1 MLFALNGFIDNFMVG
16 KYNAVAAIS
25 AANQWTN
32 IVNGIVIGVAAA
44 GGVVSAQLFY
54 SRRYQAF
61 KQMARFRYVLTTGMT
76 LVIAIL
82 AWIIPDELNSLF
94 LKRPEHLASEEVQYA
109 KNLAMAREY
118 IQITALQWILF
129 SISGNLGI
137 QLREVGKGHVTVY
150 WGVGTLSMNIT
161 LNAILIYGFDVGVK
175 GAAWASVAARMVA
188 IIVGFTFVVKTNS
201 QLRFAPWTVFSFDW
215 HTTKLFFARFALFFA
230 YTTMVALVTFRSYF
244 YDMGYPQGSLG
255 QGIGATAV
263 LGLSNAIMNV
273 FTTAFAGVGVMAA
286 NFVGSELGNGR
297 IESAKIHSNQLKGF
311 NTSMSVAL
319 SVLVV
324 IVASFAPLMTFL
336 VDTRDPN
343 VDTGA
348 QLIEV
353 RNTLYVIAL
362 FYPVWI
368 WFTTTYR
375 NGVSGGRTFVFSLT
389 DWLFNLAQIGWAWIV
404 MGPLKDA
411 WPALEGRFWLA
422 YIVFFTSDIFKL
434 IAQEI
439 NYYTIDWAQVID
451 AAHVEADNALQSGHD
466 VIDSEPL
473 DV

>member
-1 MLFALNGFIDNFMVG
+1 MSTIFKAARQWRIDSEYGGGPVSVSTTFNVVDGELEIDVETVDYDHVFDWEDIEFETTSVRFFITTMTPTSNTPTIDDEDYSQEVSEQVNEEVNDQLEVQRAEKRRFLGSFFPSDARQWKRYFLVFYPVILGAMLFALNGFIDNFMVG
-16 KYNAVAAIS
+16 KLNAVAAIS

-61 KQMARFRYVLTTGMT
+61 KQMARFSLRANDWHDFGNCDFSLNHSH
-76 LVIAIL
+76 
-82 AWIIPDELNSLF
+82 ELNSLF

-230 YTTMVALVTFRSYF
+230 YTTMVALVTFRSIF
-244 YDMGYPQGSLG
+244 LRH
-255 QGIGATAV
+255 
-263 LGLSNAIMNV
+263 GLSPGIARARDWRHGCARTEQRDYECV
-273 FTTAFAGVGVMAA
+273 YD
-286 NFVGSELGNGR
+286 
-297 IESAKIHSNQLKGF
+297 
-311 NTSMSVAL
+311 
-319 SVLVV
+319 
-324 IVASFAPLMTFL
+324 SFCWRR
-336 VDTRDPN
+336 RD
-343 VDTGA
+343 
-348 QLIEV
+348 
-353 RNTLYVIAL
+353 
-362 FYPVWI
+362 
-368 WFTTTYR
+368 
-375 NGVSGGRTFVFSLT
+375 GG
-389 DWLFNLAQIGWAWIV
+389 
-404 MGPLKDA
+404 
-411 WPALEGRFWLA
+411 
-422 YIVFFTSDIFKL
+422 
-434 IAQEI
+434 
-439 NYYTIDWAQVID
+439 
-451 AAHVEADNALQSGHD
+451 
-466 VIDSEPL
+466 
-473 DV
+473 